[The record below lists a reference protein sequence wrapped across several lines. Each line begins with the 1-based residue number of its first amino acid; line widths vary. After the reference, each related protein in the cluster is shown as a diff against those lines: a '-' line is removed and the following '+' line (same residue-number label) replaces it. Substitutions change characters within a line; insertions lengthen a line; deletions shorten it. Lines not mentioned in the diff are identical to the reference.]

1 MAYTR
6 YVYNRVNWKNK
17 NESLETPLGKS
28 NLNRMDSAIFAIAE
42 NLDIAYNE
50 FSTGKLN
57 ESDANKMLAELPI
70 WNKDTGVLSFKF
82 HDGTTFSVD
91 FNIEKIPISFSMNTA
106 GVITMTTADGT
117 EWTADIGSL
126 IPDYV
131 FKDGDRIAFKRVKNE
146 DGSYT
151 VTADIIKGSITAE
164 CLETN
169 YLAQIMTESSKAQ
182 ASAKSASDSADN
194 ADYDAKLAQSYAVG
208 NSNLRENENVDNAK
222 YYKEQAEKF
231 SQQADTSVVNAKAS
245 EDNAKA
251 SEQAAKQ
258 SEDNAKTS
266 EDNAKISEQAAK
278 NSETNAKTSEN
289 NAKASEDAAKEYREG
304 IEEYAKIARSYTEGD
319 TDYRE
324 NEIADNAKYY
334 YQQSKQ
340 ISEGLNGA
348 LLPMATIS
356 FSQLSIQTKSAGY
369 MYNISDNFISDES
382 FKDGGN
388 IPYPAGTNVYYTAD
402 GYWDCLAGKI
412 VAGVKGNAEND
423 YRQGYINLTPENIGT
438 YSKDEIDNQLEDLES
453 SVNET
458 IELLSNRIKA
468 LEELIESGDIVT
480 ITKIVDSD
488 GNVIVTNDGNGLIIS
503 DED

>member
-17 NESLETPLGKS
+17 SESLETPLGKT

-131 FKDGDRIAFKRVKNE
+131 FKDSDRITFTRAKNA
-146 DGSYT
+146 DNSYS
-151 VTADIIKGSITAE
+151 VTADLIKGTITGE
-164 CLETN
+164 YLEPN
-169 YLAQIMTESSKAQ
+169 YLANITTASNKAQ

-208 NSNLRENENVDNAK
+208 SSNLRENENVDNAK

-231 SQQADTSVVNAKAS
+231 SQQADVSATNAKAS
-245 EDNAKA
+245 EDN
-251 SEQAAKQ
+251 AKQ

-266 EDNAKISEQAAK
+266 EDNALKSATDAKQSEDNAKISED
-278 NSETNAKTSEN
+278 NAKLSEN
-289 NAKASEDAAKEYREG
+289 KADTSAINAKASEDN
-304 IEEYAKIARSYTEGD
+304 AKI
-319 TDYRE
+319 
-324 NEIADNAKYY
+324 
-334 YQQSKQ
+334 
-340 ISEGLNGA
+340 SE
-348 LLPMATIS
+348 
-356 FSQLSIQTKSAGY
+356 TKSADSATAAEKYVKDAADLMNSINHKLDLGAFSLNDSGELVY
-369 MYNISDNFISDES
+369 TDGTSFIWTINKATGNLEYQVISE
-382 FKDGGN
+382 
-388 IPYPAGTNVYYTAD
+388 
-402 GYWDCLAGKI
+402 
-412 VAGVKGNAEND
+412 
-423 YRQGYINLTPENIGT
+423 
-438 YSKDEIDNQLEDLES
+438 
-453 SVNET
+453 
-458 IELLSNRIKA
+458 
-468 LEELIESGDIVT
+468 
-480 ITKIVDSD
+480 
-488 GNVIVTNDGNGLIIS
+488 
-503 DED
+503 